1 MDCHTLER
9 SDIYKCFWRTALNR
23 LEIIL
28 ESPITENDK
37 LKYLKHL
44 KEHAYLLHAFT
55 IIHFE

>member
-9 SDIYKCFWRTALNR
+9 SDIYKCFWKTALNR

-28 ESPITENDK
+28 ESPITENGK
-37 LKYLKHL
+37 LNYLKHL
-44 KEHAYLLHAFT
+44 KNHAYLLHSFT